1 MLDSKTVAKAGE
13 LLLIDK
19 GEYSDYCVMGLFR
32 IEKDFIPYEVLQE
45 YLKDNPSNNRDY
57 RFEEDRFLSKLVVE
71 GYIIEVQCD
80 NFYLGGYSNV
90 DGIRYHPYRMEDGE

>member
-32 IEKDFIPYEVLQE
+32 SCYGMRL
-45 YLKDNPSNNRDY
+45 R
-57 RFEEDRFLSKLVVE
+57 
-71 GYIIEVQCD
+71 C
-80 NFYLGGYSNV
+80 
-90 DGIRYHPYRMEDGE
+90 